1 MCDSAHL
8 RYSGLESDRD
18 LQYIIPENDTYVPS
32 VKNLKTNNVTRY
44 ITSIDINYNTV
55 FTNYD
60 RNIERMSN

>member
-8 RYSGLESDRD
+8 RYSRLESDRD